1 MWIGI
6 LLSILFIILNAF
18 FVAAEFA
25 FVKVRA
31 SQLEVLANKGSYLAK
46 MAKKITQ
53 KLDAYLSA
61 TQVGI
66 TLASLGL
73 GWIGESV
80 VSEIFIQSF
89 SSFSLST
96 YTIHSISSI
105 IAFLF
110 ITFMHITFGEQI
122 PKMMSI
128 HYAVNAALL
137 SAIPLNMFYILFKPF
152 IWILNSFS
160 NLVLNILKVKNLN
173 DEAHT
178 EEEIKAIL
186 TESEESG
193 SIQPTE
199 YELIQ
204 NVFEFDDRVV
214 KQIMLPIDRVS
225 AININW
231 TKDEILQKILDD
243 GFSRMPVYSDSISNI
258 IGVVHTKDVLKAI
271 IENKVEL
278 NKEIIQKLM
287 RVPLLVPENARINKV
302 LRELQK
308 KHTQFAVVIDEF
320 GNTSGIVTMEDI
332 IEELVGDIQ
341 DEHDEEKPLI
351 EKLSDTEFIIN
362 AMVNIS
368 AANDALPHPISEN
381 PLYDTIGGYLN
392 YLFGHIPQINEEIE
406 TDNYKIIVLSSSP
419 KKTEQVKFILKPQ
432 EENDNK

>member
-1 MWIGI
+1 MLVGV
-6 LLSILFIILNAF
+6 LLTILFVILNAF

-25 FVKVRA
+25 FVKVRS
-31 SQLEVLANKGSYLAK
+31 SQLEVLSHKGSYLAGV
-46 MAKKITQ
+46 AKKITQ

-73 GWIGESV
+73 GWVGEQV
-80 VSEIFIQSF
+80 VADIFLKLF
-89 SSFSLST
+89 SSLSFST
-96 YTIHSISSI
+96 YTIHSLSSV
-105 IAFLF
+105 IAFAF

-137 SAIPLNMFYILFKPF
+137 LAIPLNIFYIIFKPF
-152 IWILNSFS
+152 IGLVSGFS
-160 NLVLNILKVKNLN
+160 NLVLNLIKVKNLN
-173 DEAHT
+173 DDAHS

-214 KQIMLPIDRVS
+214 KQIMLPLDRVS
-225 AININW
+225 AIDINW
-231 TKDEILQKILDD
+231 SKDDIVKKVLED
-243 GFSRMPVYSDSISNI
+243 GFSRMPVYSGSILNI
-258 IGVVHTKDVLKAI
+258 VGIVHTKDVLKSVL
-271 IENKVEL
+271 ENQFD
-278 NKEIIQKLM
+278 IQKLM
-287 RVPLLVPENARINKV
+287 RDPLLVPENAKINKV

-308 KHTQFAVVIDEF
+308 KHTEFAIVIDEF
-320 GNTSGIVTMEDI
+320 GNTSGIITMEDI

-341 DEHDEEKPLI
+341 DEHDEEKPMI
-351 EKLSDTEFIIN
+351 EKKSDTEYVIN
-362 AMVNIS
+362 TMVNIS
-368 AANDALPHPISEN
+368 AINELLPYAIPEN

-392 YLFGHIPQINEEIE
+392 FLFGHIPQNNEEIE
-406 TDNYKIIVLSSSP
+406 TEHYRIIVLKSTP
-419 KKTEQVKFILKPQ
+419 KKIELVKFILKS
-432 EENDNK
+432 

>member
-1 MWIGI
+1 MITGI
-6 LLSILFIILNAF
+6 IITLLFVLLNAF

-31 SQLEVLANKGSYLAK
+31 TQLEVLINKGSYLAG

-73 GWIGESV
+73 GWIGEQV
-80 VSEIFIQSF
+80 VSTMIRDIFSDYL
-89 SSFSLST
+89 LSN
-96 YTIHSISSI
+96 YKIHGISTIV
-105 IAFLF
+105 AFTF
-110 ITFMHITFGEQI
+110 ITFMHVTFGEQI

-128 HYAVNAALL
+128 HYAVKASLIL
-137 SAIPLNMFYILFKPF
+137 AIPLQVFYYLFKPF
-152 IWILNSFS
+152 IWILNGFS
-160 NLVLNILKVKNLN
+160 NVILNILKIKNLN
-173 DEAHT
+173 DEAHS

-193 SIQPTE
+193 SIQPSE

-225 AININW
+225 AINIHW
-231 TKDEILQKILDD
+231 SKDEILKKILDD
-243 GFSRMPVYSDSISNI
+243 GFSRMPVYSESTTNI
-258 IGVVHTKDVLKAI
+258 IGIIHTKDILKTI
-271 IENKVEL
+271 IENQLNV
-278 NKEIIQKLM
+278 NKETIQKMM
-287 RVPLLVPENARINKV
+287 RNPLLVPENAKINKV

-308 KHTQFAVVIDEF
+308 QHSQFAIVIDEF
-320 GNTSGIVTMEDI
+320 GQTSGIVTMEDI

-341 DEHDEEKPLI
+341 DEHDEEKPMI
-351 EKLSDTEFIIN
+351 EKKSENEFIIH

-368 AANDALPHPISEN
+368 TVNEALPHPIPEN

-392 YLFGHIPQINEEIE
+392 YLFGQIPKTGEEME
-406 TDNYKIIVLSSSP
+406 TEHYKIKVLKSNL
-419 KKTEQVKFILKPQ
+419 KKTEQVKFILKH
-432 EENDNK
+432 